1 MDILIGVVTSSEL
14 GHNRDGEVAGR
25 LLQAAISEPTDVQ
38 TVEMAQGGDEFHPP
52 PGIRLVLVDAGDC
65 LMAVGTDDGI
75 PPAMD
80 PGGRRIYSLDPT
92 GMEVKAEVQLKP
104 DGTAITRNDA
114 GSVTISP
121 DGTIVARNGAASFTM
136 SKDGKFTFHGVS
148 STFDHP
154 VTVNSTITATGTI
167 TAPTVVG
174 STDVT
179 FAGKSAK
186 DHKHAGVQTGP
197 GQTGVPV

>member
-14 GHNRDGEVAGR
+14 GQNRDGEVAGR

-92 GMEVKAEVQLKP
+92 GMTVMAEVQLK
-104 DGTAITRNDA
+104 
-114 GSVTISP
+114 P

-186 DHKHAGVQTGP
+186 DHKHSGVQTGP
-197 GQTGVPV
+197 WQTGVPV